1 MAIMYMLEKEF
12 DSTDKN
18 SDGFLSRGEIISCL
32 ESFGFPKS
40 KAEEVMKLYDEK
52 KDGKIS
58 KNEFMKAT
66 NKKLSQSDVSC
77 AALRKIF
84 REMDRN
90 KDGTISKE
98 KIKNYMK
105 NDCNFI
111 FPTQVEQW
119 VDKYDKNKDERLN
132 YEEFIGF
139 VSEYL

>member
-1 MAIMYMLEKEF
+1 
-12 DSTDKN
+12 
-18 SDGFLSRGEIISCL
+18 
-32 ESFGFPKS
+32 
-40 KAEEVMKLYDEK
+40 
-52 KDGKIS
+52 
-58 KNEFMKAT
+58 MKAT

-98 KIKNYMK
+98 EIKNYMK

-111 FPTQVEQW
+111 FPIQVEQW

-139 VSEYL
+139 VPEYL